1 MKKVLIAAALV
12 GSFTAAQAAE
22 VGVYTGRNYDTG
34 QNVVGITAPLTKA
47 FGANITVGADRT
59 ISGPDVNRFN
69 ATAGYTVGKI
79 AGVSITPKAG
89 VAYVARDGAQ
99 DGLVGLYGVGA
110 ALPINKQV
118 ALFADYAY
126 QKGQSK
132 VGDLDGSIVTF
143 GLNFKF

>member
-1 MKKVLIAAALV
+1 MAGFA
-12 GSFTAAQAAE
+12 SAQAADI
-22 VGVYTGRNYDTG
+22 GVYTGRNYDTG
-34 QNVVGITAPLTKA
+34 QNLVGITAPVTKLL
-47 FGANITVGADRT
+47 GAQVTVGADRT

-69 ATAGYTVGKI
+69 ATAGYTVGKV

-89 VAYVARDGAQ
+89 IAYVARDGAQ

-118 ALFADYAY
+118 SLFADYAY

-132 VGDLDGSIVTF
+132 VGDLDGSIVSF
-143 GLNFKF
+143 GLNVKF